1 MFNLYFNLLYIDFY
15 DLFIILYPYYM
26 INELYANSFFNK
38 KESKKNE
45 KITRPMKTHTNYKS
59 N

>member
-1 MFNLYFNLLYIDFY
+1 
-15 DLFIILYPYYM
+15 M

-59 N
+59 T